1 MKQHL
6 IAIDLDGTLLT
17 DNKIISDRTLKTIK
31 EVRDRGHVVTIS
43 TGRPF
48 RASQIYYQQMQ
59 LDTPIVNFNGAHIH
73 HPTDHTWGTF
83 HSPLDLD
90 VAKQIIQTCNKYN
103 VQNILA
109 EIKDDVYIHYYD
121 ETIMEIVSMGNP
133 LIQTGSLSDT
143 LKYDPTSIL
152 IHPVEQDVE
161 RIRQF
166 LSHELGNLID
176 HRKWGAPWHVIEVVK
191 SGINKAVGVS
201 KVADSFNIP
210 PERIIA
216 FGDEDNDL
224 EMLEFAGYGVAMGN
238 AIEEVKSVANELTK
252 TNEEDGLAVFLEEF
266 FEIDNR

>member
-6 IAIDLDGTLLT
+6 IALDLDGTLLT
-17 DNKIISDRTLKTIK
+17 DEKTISDRTLKTIQ
-31 EVRDRGHVVTIS
+31 EVRHRGHVVMIS

-48 RASQIYYQQMQ
+48 RASQIYYQQLQ

-73 HPTDHTWGTF
+73 HPKDETWGNY
-83 HSPLDLD
+83 HSPMDLD
-90 VAKQIIQTCNKYN
+90 VAKQIIDTCNKFNIY
-103 VQNILA
+103 NILA

-133 LIQTGSLSDT
+133 LIQTGSLADT
-143 LKYDPTSIL
+143 LKFDPTSIL
-152 IHPVEQDVE
+152 IHPNKNDVE
-161 RIRQF
+161 TIRHY
-166 LSHELGNLID
+166 LSKELGTLID

-238 AIEEVKSVANELTK
+238 AIEEVKSIANEITE
-252 TNEEDGLAVFLEEF
+252 TNEEDGLAAYLEEF
-266 FEIDNR
+266 FDISI